1 MSPGDL
7 LVPLTLGLVGSLHC
21 VQMCG
26 PIALASGMAPPG
38 TAPIR
43 RLGGVSAYN
52 LGRITTYALL
62 GALAGLTGTGL
73 NLVGRLGGFRNSAAL
88 VAGALLVAGGLL
100 TLLGPGL
107 SLFKSWTVPAR
118 VGRLLR
124 TGSIRNRYLLGLAL
138 GLLPCGLVYGALLKA
153 LESAGPL
160 SGAVTMAVFGL
171 GTAPPLVAIGA
182 FSSVLGRRL
191 NRHAMVLSGLALAS
205 TGLFLVWRGLQPTA
219 AGCCH

>member
-1 MSPGDL
+1 MNAGDL
-7 LVPLTLGLVGSLHC
+7 LVPLTLGLVGGLHC

-26 PIALASGMAPPG
+26 PIALASGMGVESAASG
-38 TAPIR
+38 R
-43 RLGGVSAYN
+43 RLWAVSAYN

-62 GALAGLTGTGL
+62 GAVAGLAGTGL
-73 NLVGRLGGFRNSAAL
+73 NLVGRLSGLRNTAAL
-88 VAGALLVAGGLL
+88 AAGILLLLGGLI

-107 SLFKSWTVPAR
+107 QLFRTWSVPAR

-160 SGAVTMAVFGL
+160 AGAATMAVFGL
-171 GTAPPLVAIGA
+171 GTAPPLVAIGV
-182 FSSVLGRRL
+182 FSAAVGRRL
-191 NRHAMVLSGLALAS
+191 QRHSMLISGMALTI
-205 TGLFLVWRGLQPTA
+205 TGILLVWRGIQPHGA
-219 AGCCH
+219 ACCH